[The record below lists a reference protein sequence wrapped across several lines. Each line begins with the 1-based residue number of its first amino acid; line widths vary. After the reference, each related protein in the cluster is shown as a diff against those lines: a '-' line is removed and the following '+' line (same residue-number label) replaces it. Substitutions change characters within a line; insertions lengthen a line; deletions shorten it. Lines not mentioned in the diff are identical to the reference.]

1 MVERKLRVVKAGR
14 AATRKRAKKPLPPQ
28 GRTRIVIVP
37 MPDGALYAFDQQ
49 SMLQV
54 RLLSAVELLIDDA
67 DYEFA
72 NYREPA

>member
-1 MVERKLRVVKAGR
+1 MTERKLRVVKAGR
-14 AATRKRAKKPLPPQ
+14 AATRKKATPQ

-37 MPDGALYAFDQQ
+37 MPDGTLYAFDQL